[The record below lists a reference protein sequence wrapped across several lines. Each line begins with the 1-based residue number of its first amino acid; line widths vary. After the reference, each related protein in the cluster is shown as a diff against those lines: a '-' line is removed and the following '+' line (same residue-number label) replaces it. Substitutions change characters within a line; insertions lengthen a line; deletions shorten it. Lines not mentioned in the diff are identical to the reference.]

1 MNKSSI
7 YQVLLDLEKRK
18 INIVVNM
25 GQLFRLLGLKVL
37 SPNNTRWAALR
48 EVQCMQKALYE
59 RKDWL
64 YFYDGVIISDDTV
77 VLRKDFADDQPL
89 FDTNYV
95 SLSFSA
101 IVGKNGTGKSST
113 VDMVIRI
120 LNNLAAAIIGE
131 KEQFNSA
138 ERLHF
143 VPGVY
148 GELAVLIDT
157 RVIIIRS
164 YGQSLELKYYEK
176 NSTSQFAYTLTKEL
190 LDFEE
195 RTNDPDVIKNKPSEY
210 VTLSDL
216 FYTIVCNYSM
226 YAYNYQDYFRE
237 ADWQK
242 TYYNNNYRIKEDDI
256 WLTGVFHKN
265 DGYQTPVVIHPKRS
279 GGVINVPQ
287 ENKLAKERLLSM
299 LFYRDNDGQFPF
311 RHINDDLEI
320 MAVYLPP
327 LEKKNFIKGKIKNT
341 LKIKKGSMLYE
352 NFDRYY
358 DLILKSWMDW
368 IGLPM
373 PEGNGTLEH
382 QYVVYK
388 TLKIIRTYKQYYRIS
403 RNLFRKN
410 FSQNLF
416 EKHME
421 LMHNDNSHVTLK
433 LRRCL
438 FKLKFELYANEP
450 RSIYH
455 LDKAYKEAWNVYIS
469 NIKAKWNIRLIE
481 LLPPPTTNI
490 VLQIVKKDKI
500 KPDHSYSDTDVIPFE
515 GLSSGERQ
523 IAYTVSNLMYH
534 LVNIDSVSSEYL
546 FSKNEED
553 ESESLLKYK
562 YVNILLDEV
571 ELYFHPDL
579 QRRFLHY
586 VRTAIKN
593 IQFESVKGI
602 NVMVVTHSPF
612 VISDIPRKNILF
624 LGEGEESGETY
635 CANIHDMLNQSF
647 FMEYSIGEMARIE
660 LQHILDLYDQF
671 RNNNILDAIKED
683 LTKNKEKYD
692 YLRKTISD
700 EYLRRTIEGI
710 LVELYSEAFGRKA
723 AIDNKIQVMREQLL
737 ELEKER
743 KEYD

>member
-1 MNKSSI
+1 MI
-7 YQVLLDLEKRK
+7 
-18 INIVVNM
+18 
-25 GQLFRLLGLKVL
+25 
-37 SPNNTRWAALR
+37 SPNNVSRAALR
-48 EVQCMQKALYE
+48 DVQCMQKALFG
-59 RKDWL
+59 RKEWL
-64 YFYDGVIISDDTV
+64 YFFDGVTISDNAVSFRD
-77 VLRKDFADDQPL
+77 DFADDQPL
-89 FDTNYV
+89 FDTDRV

-101 IVGKNGTGKSST
+101 IVGRNGTGKSSI

-131 KEQFNSA
+131 SEEFNSA

-148 GELAVLIDT
+148 GELAALIDK
-157 RVIIIRS
+157 RVIVIKS
-164 YGQSLELKYYEK
+164 CGHSLKLKYFERG
-176 NSTSQFAYTLTKEL
+176 NTNQFTLTKSTEL
-190 LDFEE
+190 LDIEE
-195 RTNDPDVIKNKPSEY
+195 QTNDPDVVKKNKPDEY
-210 VTLSDL
+210 ATLTEL

-226 YAYNYQDYFRE
+226 YAYNYQDYIRE

-242 TYYNNNYRIKEDDI
+242 TYYDSNYRIKEDDI

-279 GGVINVPQ
+279 GGLIDVPQ

-311 RHINDDLEI
+311 RYINDDLEI
-320 MAVYLPP
+320 MAVYLSP

-341 LKIKKGSMLYE
+341 LKIKKGSMLYDD
-352 NFDRYY
+352 FDRYY
-358 DLILKSWMDW
+358 DMILKSWMDW
-368 IGLPM
+368 IDLPV
-373 PEGNGTLEH
+373 PEDNGTLEH

-403 RNLFRKN
+403 RNLFSKN

-416 EKHME
+416 DKHME

-438 FKLKFELYANEP
+438 FKLKFKLYANEP

-455 LDKAYKEAWNVYIS
+455 LDKAYEKAWKVFTS
-469 NIKAKWNIRLIE
+469 NNKTKWNIRLIE

-490 VLQIVKKDKI
+490 VFRIVKKEKI
-500 KPDHSYSDTDVIPFE
+500 KPDHTYSDTDVIAFE

-523 IAYTVSNLMYH
+523 IAYTVSNVMYH

-546 FSKNEED
+546 LSKNEED

-586 VRTAIKN
+586 VRTAINN
-593 IQFESVKGI
+593 IQFESVRGI
-602 NVMVVTHSPF
+602 NIMVVTHSPF

-624 LGEGEESGETY
+624 LGQGEESGETY

-660 LQHILDLYDQF
+660 LQHIIDLYDHF
-671 RNNNILDAIKED
+671 RNNNIDALKDD

-700 EYLRRTIEGI
+700 EYLRRTIEGM
-710 LVELYSEAFGRKA
+710 LAELYLEAFGRKA
-723 AIDNKIQVMREQLL
+723 AIDNKIQVMREQLV

-743 KEYD
+743 KKYD

>member
-1 MNKSSI
+1 M
-7 YQVLLDLEKRK
+7 
-18 INIVVNM
+18 
-25 GQLFRLLGLKVL
+25 L
-37 SPNNTRWAALR
+37 SPGRVSLDAIRDA
-48 EVQCMQKALYE
+48 QCMQKALYG

-64 YFYDGVIISDDTV
+64 YFYDGVTISDEAV
-77 VLRKDFADDQPL
+77 IIRNDFWDDQL
-89 FDTNYV
+89 LYDTDRV

-131 KEQFNSA
+131 NEQFNSA

-143 VPGVY
+143 VHGVY
-148 GELAVLIDT
+148 GELAVLIDN
-157 RVIIIRS
+157 RVMIIRS
-164 YGQSLELKYYEK
+164 YGQSLELRFYEK
-176 NSTSQFAYTLTKEL
+176 NNTSQFTYTTTKEL
-190 LDFEE
+190 LDLEE
-195 RTNDPDVIKNKPSEY
+195 QTNDPDVVKKNKPSEY

-226 YAYNYQDYFRE
+226 YAYNYLDYFRE

-242 TYYNNNYRIKEDDI
+242 TYYDSNYRIKEDDI

-279 GGVINVPQ
+279 GGLIDVPQ

-311 RHINDDLEI
+311 RYINDDLEI

-327 LEKKNFIKGKIKNT
+327 LEKKNFIKGKIKNI
-341 LKIKKGSMLYE
+341 LKIKKGSMLYDD
-352 NFDRYY
+352 FDRYY
-358 DLILKSWMDW
+358 DMILKSWMDW
-368 IGLPM
+368 IDLPI
-373 PEGNGTLEH
+373 PEDNGTLEH

-403 RNLFRKN
+403 RNLFSKN
-410 FSQNLF
+410 FNQNLF

-421 LMHNDNSHVTLK
+421 LMHNDTSHVTLK

-438 FKLKFELYANEP
+438 FKLKFKLYANEP

-455 LDKAYKEAWNVYIS
+455 LDKAYEDAWKVYTS
-469 NIKAKWNIRLIE
+469 NNKTKWNIRLIE

-490 VLQIVKKDKI
+490 IFHIVKKEKI
-500 KPDHSYSDTDVIPFE
+500 KPDHTYSDMDVIAFE

-546 FSKNEED
+546 LSKNEED

-586 VRTAIKN
+586 VRMAIKN
-593 IQFESVKGI
+593 IQFESVRGI

-624 LGEGEESGETY
+624 LGEGEKSGETY

-647 FMEYSIGEMARIE
+647 FMEYSIGEMAKIE
-660 LQHILDLYDQF
+660 LQHIIDLYDQF
-671 RNNNILDAIKED
+671 RNNNIIDALKED
-683 LTKNKEKYD
+683 LTMNKEKYD
-692 YLRKTISD
+692 FLRKTISD

-710 LVELYSEAFGRKA
+710 LAELYSEAFGRKA

-743 KEYD
+743 SKYD

>member
-1 MNKSSI
+1 
-7 YQVLLDLEKRK
+7 
-18 INIVVNM
+18 M
-25 GQLFRLLGLKVL
+25 GRLFRLLGLKVI
-37 SPNNTRWAALR
+37 SPNNVSWAALR
-48 EVQCMQKALYE
+48 DVQCMQKVLYG

-64 YFYDGVIISDDTV
+64 YFYDGVTISDEAV
-77 VLRKDFADDQPL
+77 NLRDDFFDDQL
-89 FDTNYV
+89 LYDTDQV

-131 KEQFNSA
+131 GEEFNEA

-148 GELAVLIDT
+148 GELAALIDKQ
-157 RVIIIRS
+157 VIIIRS
-164 YGQSLELKYYEK
+164 FGQSLKLKFYEMK
-176 NSTSQFAYTLTKEL
+176 NTNQFAYTTTEEL
-190 LDFEE
+190 LDWEE
-195 RTNDPDVIKNKPSEY
+195 QTNDPEVIKRNKPSKY
-210 VTLSDL
+210 VTLSEL

-242 TYYNNNYRIKEDDI
+242 TYYDSNYRIKEDDI

-279 GGVINVPQ
+279 GGLIDIPQ

-311 RHINDDLEI
+311 RQINDDLKI

-327 LEKKNFIKGKIKNT
+327 LEKMKFSKGKIKNT
-341 LKIKKGSMLYE
+341 LKIKKGSMLYDD
-352 NFDRYY
+352 FDRYY
-358 DLILKSWMDW
+358 YMILKSWMDW
-368 IGLPM
+368 ISLPM
-373 PEGNGTLEH
+373 PEDNGTPEH

-410 FSQNLF
+410 FNQNLF

-421 LMHNDNSHVTLK
+421 SMHNDTSHVTLK

-438 FKLKFELYANEP
+438 FKLKFGLYANGQN
-450 RSIYH
+450 SVYH
-455 LDKAYKEAWNVYIS
+455 LDKTYEKAWNEYI
-469 NIKAKWNIRLIE
+469 NKNNAKWNIRLIE

-490 VLQIVKKDKI
+490 VFQIAKKDKI
-500 KPDHSYSDTDVIPFE
+500 KPDGSYSDKDVIPFE

-534 LVNIDSVSSEYL
+534 LVNIDSVSSDYL
-546 FSKNEED
+546 LSKNDED
-553 ESESLLKYK
+553 ERESLLKYR

-624 LGEGEESGETY
+624 LGDGEEYGETY

-647 FMEYSIGEMARIE
+647 FMEYSIGEIARLE
-660 LQHILDLYDQF
+660 LQQIINLYEQLK
-671 RNNNILDAIKED
+671 NINNIGSIKEN
-683 LTKNKEKYD
+683 LAKNKCKYV
-692 YLRKTISD
+692 YMSKTIAD
-700 EYLRRTIEGI
+700 EYLRRAIKGMLAEI
-710 LVELYSEAFGRKA
+710 SAKAFGRKA
-723 AIDNKIQVMREQLL
+723 TLDDEIQTMEEQLK
-737 ELEKER
+737 ELKKER
-743 KEYD
+743 NQYD

>member
-1 MNKSSI
+1 
-7 YQVLLDLEKRK
+7 
-18 INIVVNM
+18 M
-25 GQLFRLLGLKVL
+25 GQLFRLLGLRML
-37 SPNNTRWAALR
+37 SPNSDRWADFR
-48 EVQCMQKALYE
+48 DVQCMQKALYE

-64 YFYDGVIISDDTV
+64 YFYDGVTISDDAV
-77 VLRKDFADDQPL
+77 ILREDFAEDQPL
-89 FDTNYV
+89 FDTNRV

-120 LNNLAAAIIGE
+120 LNNMAAAIIGE
-131 KEQFNSA
+131 SEVFNSA

-148 GELAVLIDT
+148 GELAVLIDD

-164 YGQSLELKYYEK
+164 YGQSLELKFYGKK
-176 NSTSQFAYTLTKEL
+176 NTNQFAFAETKEL
-190 LDFEE
+190 LDLEE
-195 RTNDPDVIKNKPSEY
+195 QANDPDVIKKNKPSEY
-210 VTLSDL
+210 ATLSEL

-242 TYYNNNYRIKEDDI
+242 TYYDSNYRIKEDDI

-279 GGVINVPQ
+279 GGLIDVLQ

-311 RHINDDLEI
+311 RYINDDLVI
-320 MAVYLPP
+320 LAVFLPP
-327 LEKKNFIKGKIKNT
+327 LEKKSFIKGKIKNT
-341 LKIKKGSMLYE
+341 LKIKKGSMLYDD
-352 NFDRYY
+352 FDKYY
-358 DLILKSWMDW
+358 DMILKSWMDW
-368 IGLPM
+368 IDLPM
-373 PEGNGTLEH
+373 PKDNGSLEH

-403 RNLFRKN
+403 RNLFSKN
-410 FSQNLF
+410 FNQNLF
-416 EKHME
+416 EKHMQ
-421 LMHNDNSHVTLK
+421 LMHNDTSHVTLK

-438 FKLKFELYANEP
+438 FKLKFELYTNEP
-450 RSIYH
+450 RSLYH
-455 LDKAYKEAWNVYIS
+455 LDKAYEKARNVFFNS
-469 NIKAKWNIRLIE
+469 NSAKWNIRLIE

-490 VLQIVKKDKI
+490 VFQIVKKNKI
-500 KPDHSYSDTDVIPFE
+500 KPDGSYLEKDVIPFE

-534 LVNIDSVSSEYL
+534 LVNIDSVSSDYL
-546 FSKNEED
+546 LIKNEED
-553 ESESLLKYK
+553 EKESLLKYK

-660 LQHILDLYDQF
+660 LQHIINLYEQLSNK
-671 RNNNILDAIKED
+671 NNLDAMKED
-683 LTKNKEKYD
+683 LTKNREKYD
-692 YLRKTISD
+692 YLCKTIAD
-700 EYLRRTIEGI
+700 EYLRRAIKGM
-710 LVELYSEAFGRKA
+710 LAELCTKAFGRKA
-723 AIDNKIQVMREQLL
+723 AIDNEIQIMRERLV

-743 KEYD
+743 EKV

>member
-1 MNKSSI
+1 M
-7 YQVLLDLEKRK
+7 
-18 INIVVNM
+18 
-25 GQLFRLLGLKVL
+25 L
-37 SPNNTRWAALR
+37 SPGRVSLDAIRDA
-48 EVQCMQKALYE
+48 QCMQKALYG

-64 YFYDGVIISDDTV
+64 YFYDGVTISDEAV
-77 VLRKDFADDQPL
+77 IIRNDFWDDQL
-89 FDTNYV
+89 LYDTDRV

-131 KEQFNSA
+131 NEQFNSA

-143 VPGVY
+143 VHGVY
-148 GELAVLIDT
+148 GELAVLIDN
-157 RVIIIRS
+157 RVMIIRS
-164 YGQSLELKYYEK
+164 YGQSLELRFYEK
-176 NSTSQFAYTLTKEL
+176 NNTSQFTYITTKEL
-190 LDFEE
+190 LDLEE
-195 RTNDPDVIKNKPSEY
+195 QTNDPDVVKKNKPSEY

-226 YAYNYQDYFRE
+226 YAYNYLDYFRE

-242 TYYNNNYRIKEDDI
+242 TYYDSNYRIKEDDI

-279 GGVINVPQ
+279 GGLIDVPQ

-311 RHINDDLEI
+311 RYINDDLEI

-327 LEKKNFIKGKIKNT
+327 LEKKNFIKGKIKNI
-341 LKIKKGSMLYE
+341 LKIKKGSMLYDD
-352 NFDRYY
+352 FDRYY
-358 DLILKSWMDW
+358 DMILKSWMDW
-368 IGLPM
+368 IDLPI
-373 PEGNGTLEH
+373 PEDNGTLEH

-403 RNLFRKN
+403 RNLFSKN
-410 FSQNLF
+410 FNQNLF

-421 LMHNDNSHVTLK
+421 LMHNDTSHVTLK

-438 FKLKFELYANEP
+438 FKLKFKLYANEP

-455 LDKAYKEAWNVYIS
+455 LDKAYEDAWKVYTS
-469 NIKAKWNIRLIE
+469 NNKTKWNIRLIE

-490 VLQIVKKDKI
+490 IFHIVKKEKI
-500 KPDHSYSDTDVIPFE
+500 KPDHTYSDMDVIAFE

-546 FSKNEED
+546 LSKNEED

-586 VRTAIKN
+586 VRMAIKN
-593 IQFESVKGI
+593 IQFESVRGI

-624 LGEGEESGETY
+624 LGEGEKSGETY

-660 LQHILDLYDQF
+660 LQHIIDLYDQF
-671 RNNNILDAIKED
+671 RNNNIIDALKED
-683 LTKNKEKYD
+683 LTMNKEKYD
-692 YLRKTISD
+692 FLRKTISD

-710 LVELYSEAFGRKA
+710 LAELYSEAFGRKA

-743 KEYD
+743 SKYD